1 MNYAYLDQ
9 PSKREIRR
17 KVLKALCLPGRQV
30 PFSAPELPIAYGW
43 GVGGMAITAALLEPA
58 DRLKVVDHGSDDTV
72 NALNIRGFFERT
84 AKVSATTSSAEAT
97 IIQTRQRV
105 PEAALHDGQIL
116 VYQVPRPDPLRGF
129 TDDAAEARR
138 RHAQHDY
145 GVVLTTLFEV
155 WLHHG
160 ETSLGYDH
168 PVTVDGGALM
178 SPSPIPAMDNLR
190 MNNMAAIQIFGA
202 ARERRLYAL
211 PAHTRV
217 ESLAFRDLPC
227 VPPRPPGACA
237 ICSTDVH
244 YLDNIGTDAAPKWVC
259 SDSESCRI
267 RADV

>member
-1 MNYAYLDQ
+1 
-9 PSKREIRR
+9 
-17 KVLKALCLPGRQV
+17 
-30 PFSAPELPIAYGW
+30 
-43 GVGGMAITAALLEPA
+43 
-58 DRLKVVDHGSDDTV
+58 
-72 NALNIRGFFERT
+72 
-84 AKVSATTSSAEAT
+84 
-97 IIQTRQRV
+97 
-105 PEAALHDGQIL
+105 
-116 VYQVPRPDPLRGF
+116 
-129 TDDAAEARR
+129 
-138 RHAQHDY
+138 
-145 GVVLTTLFEV
+145 
-155 WLHHG
+155 
-160 ETSLGYDH
+160 
-168 PVTVDGGALM
+168 
-178 SPSPIPAMDNLR
+178 